1 MHNKWLLSDAPT
13 LALQCAAKPS
23 VIPVQTKHR
32 LRAFME
38 ILFWV
43 VVIAAAFWYFMMLRG
58 RKAVRAF
65 VFLSEIIEDKSE
77 DEANI
82 TASRIDFF
90 AASKVKHQMS
100 NFVNTVYGGS
110 QLTMISQA
118 RASGFKE

>member
-1 MHNKWLLSDAPT
+1 
-13 LALQCAAKPS
+13 
-23 VIPVQTKHR
+23 
-32 LRAFME
+32 ME

-43 VVIAAAFWYFMMLRG
+43 IVIAAAFWYFMMLRG

-90 AASKVKHQMS
+90 AASKVKHQML